1 MTEQYTLLLRYQSGD
16 EADAEVG
23 CGGDDDA
30 DAHEFEGL
38 LSNFQGEMMRE
49 QHGADGDEEIGQ
61 HVVHGSQPA
70 VAYQAI
76 DETVPDGC
84 PGDYNDDVG
93 HDHYAYATAEVM
105 NGKEGGENDA
115 SLNDDIPHIDITL
128 AATDNHVVI
137 ERSDGQKGSCHTW
150 QLHERCR
157 GQPLLGNSDDDEFLC
172 YECKS

>member
-1 MTEQYTLLLRYQSGD
+1 
-16 EADAEVG
+16 
-23 CGGDDDA
+23 
-30 DAHEFEGL
+30 
-38 LSNFQGEMMRE
+38 MMRE

-76 DETVPDGC
+76 DEKVPNGC
-84 PGDYNDDVG
+84 PCDDDDDVG

-137 ERSDGQKGSCHTW
+137 ERSNGQEGSCHA
-150 QLHERCR
+150 
-157 GQPLLGNSDDDEFLC
+157 
-172 YECKS
+172 

>member
-1 MTEQYTLLLRYQSGD
+1 MNNRRSLLRYKPGD

-23 CGGDDDA
+23 CGGDDNA
-30 DAHEFEGL
+30 DAHQFEGL
-38 LSNFQGEMMRE
+38 LSNCQGEMMRE

-76 DETVPDGC
+76 DETVPNDRPC
-84 PGDYNDDVG
+84 DYDDDVG
-93 HDHYAYATAEVM
+93 HDHDAYATAEVM

-137 ERSDGQKGSCHTW
+137 ERSNGQEGSCHA
-150 QLHERCR
+150 
-157 GQPLLGNSDDDEFLC
+157 
-172 YECKS
+172 